1 MGTPQDVS
9 FTKAGGFIFPSTQE
23 PMGLLINGL
32 PSECQSSKGHKPWIE
47 GGGLDGRDGSA
58 NTAVTNGAE
67 GIFAFLSLLHPK
79 LGPPAFLS
87 SLT

>member
-1 MGTPQDVS
+1 M
-9 FTKAGGFIFPSTQE
+9 KAEGFIFPSTQE
-23 PMGLLINGL
+23 PMGRLINVL
-32 PSECQSSKGHKPWIE
+32 PSECQSCKGHEPWTE
-47 GGGLDGRDGSA
+47 GGGLDGREGSA

-67 GIFAFLSLLHPK
+67 GVFAFLSLSRPK